1 MTPRSLFDR
10 TTLGGYPLLLRLT
23 FVPCSRFHRLRHV
36 PDLWPARADV
46 SLFWFCVRIHERLA
60 LPVGDKNNR
69 KRGVSRHNFTD
80 RRLVIN
86 KMKTLGIIGGLGPES
101 TLDYYQRIIALY
113 RERTGDRHYPEF
125 VIVSVDLRKG
135 LDFMDAND
143 LSGMA
148 NYLLEGIDKLARA
161 GADFGIISANTPH
174 IVFDE
179 VAPKSPIPLIS
190 IVEATRAA
198 AKAQNLKRLALFG
211 TRYTMRA
218 TFYPKV
224 FARDGIELLVPDSHG
239 QDYIHDKYMNELVP
253 GRFLADTRAGLLTI
267 VDRMKATSDI
277 DGVILAG
284 TELPLILRDPT
295 HNGIPFLDTT
305 KIHVEAAVAH
315 MLS

>member
-1 MTPRSLFDR
+1 
-10 TTLGGYPLLLRLT
+10 
-23 FVPCSRFHRLRHV
+23 
-36 PDLWPARADV
+36 
-46 SLFWFCVRIHERLA
+46 
-60 LPVGDKNNR
+60 
-69 KRGVSRHNFTD
+69 
-80 RRLVIN
+80 
-86 KMKTLGIIGGLGPES
+86 MKTLGIIGGLGPES

-125 VIVSVDLRKG
+125 VIVSVDLRMG

-148 NYLLEGIDKLARA
+148 NYLLEAINKLARA
-161 GADFGIISANTPH
+161 GSDFGIISANTPH

-179 VAPKSPIPLIS
+179 VAPKSPVPLIS

-211 TRYTMRA
+211 TRYTMQA

-224 FARDGIELLVPDSHG
+224 FARDDIELLVPGLHD

-253 GRFLADTRAGLLTI
+253 GKFLADTRAGLLAI

-284 TELPLILRDPT
+284 TELPLILRDPI